1 MRVEECTSACARV
14 GVEVRET
21 EREKEHMHEGERE
34 RECAWLLLLYV
45 FFLLGLP
52 YANWAHAGVLFYL
65 KSSLQ
70 SLDLSLTFLY
80 SIFRGFSLPCLLA
93 TAILDSFSLFYL
105 PNKPTCLHL
114 NLAKIHSLPTEIT
127 DLVSGVMKL
136 RFLMCHH
143 RKNSVRDK
151 VLGKKWIYSERNT
164 LHRVWAITEDE
175 CSLERWHG

>member
-65 KSSLQ
+65 KSSGPFFDLPLFYFHRLSPSLSFQFSSVQ
-70 SLDLSLTFLY
+70 SLSRVRLF
-80 SIFRGFSLPCLLA
+80 A
-93 TAILDSFSLFYL
+93 T
-105 PNKPTCLHL
+105 P
-114 NLAKIHSLPTEIT
+114 
-127 DLVSGVMKL
+127 
-136 RFLMCHH
+136 
-143 RKNSVRDK
+143 
-151 VLGKKWIYSERNT
+151 
-164 LHRVWAITEDE
+164 
-175 CSLERWHG
+175 